1 MACIQNC
8 PVGAIEYGKLTQGK
22 ERYCFEKCRYVL
34 SDGKPFP
41 APGSTYTPLFQKGVV
56 FFHAGKGRDLRGKH
70 GEAAV

>member
-8 PVGAIEYGKLTQGK
+8 PIGAIEYGKLTQGK

-41 APGSTYTPLFQKGVV
+41 APQ
-56 FFHAGKGRDLRGKH
+56 
-70 GEAAV
+70 EAKP